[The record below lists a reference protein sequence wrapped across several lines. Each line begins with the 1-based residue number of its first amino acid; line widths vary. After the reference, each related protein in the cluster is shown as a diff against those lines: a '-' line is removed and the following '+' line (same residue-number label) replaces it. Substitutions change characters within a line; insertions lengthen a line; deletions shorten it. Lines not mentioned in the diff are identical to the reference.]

1 MLWCDIRAKD
11 IILSPGVYTP
21 GGLDKSLVQ
30 NMFYDVQQLLFVSL
44 LAVASGV
51 NLSRN
56 GQSDQAIKLFQ
67 APRKISFCLPFL
79 TQVFHP

>member
-51 NLSRN
+51 
-56 GQSDQAIKLFQ
+56 IKSVAKWSVRSSHQ
-67 APRKISFCLPFL
+67 TVSGASKD
-79 TQVFHP
+79 